1 MVKQERAERTLRRI
15 ISGAAEQFERN
26 GYFGT
31 SLDDI
36 TRAAGVS
43 KGAFY
48 FHFSSKEQVAAAV
61 MEIAEGRFED
71 VMTDAPCGDTV
82 SPLQHLIDITHRLNR
97 LLHEE
102 PVVRAAV
109 RLQREWPEDEPVRF
123 DHYRIWH
130 ETAQK
135 HFALAADR
143 SELRENAPKNSACAL
158 ASATLFSLEGFRRP
172 NQSTDETEQ
181 RLADLWDV
189 LLPAITPGD
198 VVDAYRTSPPEGCVE
213 PELSHQG

>member
-61 MEIAEGRFED
+61 VEIAQERFED
-71 VMTDAPCGDTV
+71 VMTEQPCGPSD
-82 SPLQHLIDITHRLNR
+82 SPVQHLIDITHRLNQ
-97 LLHEE
+97 LLHLEA
-102 PVVRAAV
+102 VMRAAV
-109 RLQREWPEDEPVRF
+109 RLQREWPQDRAPKF
-123 DHYRIWH
+123 DHYKLWH
-130 ETAQK
+130 ETAAH
-135 HFALAADR
+135 HFELAASR
-143 SELRENAPKNSACAL
+143 RELREGAPKNSACAL
-158 ASATLFSLEGFRRP
+158 ASATLFSLEAYSRTSE
-172 NQSTDETEQ
+172 STDETEQ
-181 RLADLWDV
+181 QLADLWEV
-189 LLPAITPGD
+189 LLPAITPMD
-198 VVDAYRTSPPEGCVE
+198 VVDAYRTSPPEECVE
-213 PELSHQG
+213 PELSHQL

>member
-71 VMTDAPCGDTV
+71 VMTDSPCGETV
-82 SPLQHLIDITHRLNR
+82 SPLQHLIDITHGINR

-102 PVVRAAV
+102 PVARAAV
-109 RLQREWPEDEPVRF
+109 RLLREWPLETPPKF
-123 DHYRIWH
+123 DHYSLWH

-135 HFALAADR
+135 HFQLAADR
-143 SELRENAPKNSACAL
+143 SELKEGAPKNSACAL

-172 NQSTDETEQ
+172 AGSTDETQQ

-189 LLPAITPGD
+189 LLPAITPVD

-213 PELSHQG
+213 PELSRQG